1 MLAFTLAET
10 LIVMGVIGIVAALT
24 IPNLNSSTNNM
35 EKVAKVKKTY
45 AQLVEAQDR
54 ATAIYGPIET
64 WFKKTD
70 GVGAEQVH
78 TGAKRYLERMEEFL
92 KVQKTCMYP
101 TSSACTVNASV
112 KSLNNGTAENYY
124 NSRPQAILADGVTLD
139 KIYISNWSCQ
149 DQLSPYKTLKIKCGY
164 IDFDID
170 GANKGKN
177 TWGVDIFR
185 VAITKE
191 GIVPYYP
198 EEELTNN
205 ANSIYQCT
213 QTGFACLVWVL
224 EKGNMGYLK
233 VTHDGNAKC
242 PDNTKI
248 TWERGSCK

>member
-1 MLAFTLAET
+1 MKKILILLCTITFILCGCQKKENSIMPLA
-10 LIVMGVIGIVAALT
+10 II
-24 IPNLNSSTNNM
+24 M
-35 EKVAKVKKTY
+35 EK
-45 AQLVEAQDR
+45 
-54 ATAIYGPIET
+54 I
-64 WFKKTD
+64 
-70 GVGAEQVH
+70 
-78 TGAKRYLERMEEFL
+78 
-92 KVQKTCMYP
+92 C
-101 TSSACTVNASV
+101 
-112 KSLNNGTAENYY
+112 
-124 NSRPQAILADGVTLD
+124 DGVTLD

-242 PDNTKI
+242 PDKTKI